1 MAPGESDGYPRSHQA
16 HIDPKS
22 SKQHKRKKSKKKAKR
37 DNQRAALFQ
46 KRKQE
51 ELSAAAA
58 ATGTAPSSSTSTPNK
73 EFEFSEPICEN
84 MSRLENTSTI
94 INLDGNA
101 TLQGDKEERE
111 PVNSLHY
118 NDKENTSTII
128 NLDGNATLQ
137 GDKEE
142 GESCQGIKEEKE
154 EKDANETS
162 SEHEDDSCLQESES
176 EPEPDTD
183 LEAVDSGDEDIEALT
198 HLQAIFSTL
207 TKKRVPA
214 KATAALED
222 FKSDILLIA
231 KEIEKISNTGFRF
244 RAKRE
249 AYEQLKARR
258 AILLIGNCR
267 SKKEKDD
274 LWKVDFSVISG
285 NNSNV
290 ASSSRGFRD

>member
-1 MAPGESDGYPRSHQA
+1 MESVNGQAFMNFSTFLGNPGRDYFRQNKMAPGESDGYPRSHQA

-22 SKQHKRKKSKKKAKR
+22 SKQHKRKKSKKKAER

-84 MSRLENTSTI
+84 MSGLENTS
-94 INLDGNA
+94 N
-101 TLQGDKEERE
+101 
-111 PVNSLHY
+111 
-118 NDKENTSTII
+118 II

-183 LEAVDSGDEDIEALT
+183 LEAVDMEALT
-198 HLQAIFSTL
+198 RLQAIFSTF

-214 KATAALED
+214 KAIAALED

-231 KEIEKISNTGFRF
+231 KEIEKISNTGFRS

>member
-1 MAPGESDGYPRSHQA
+1 MESVNGQAFMNFSTFLGNPGRDYFRQNKMAPGEPDGYPRSHQA

-22 SKQHKRKKSKKKAKR
+22 SKQHKRKKSKKKAER

-58 ATGTAPSSSTSTPNK
+58 ATGTAPSSSTSTTNK

-84 MSRLENTSTI
+84 MSGLENTS
-94 INLDGNA
+94 N
-101 TLQGDKEERE
+101 
-111 PVNSLHY
+111 
-118 NDKENTSTII
+118 II

-154 EKDANETS
+154 EKDANDTS
-162 SEHEDDSCLQESES
+162 SEHEDDSRLSSSESES
-176 EPEPDTD
+176 EPIEDGD
-183 LEAVDSGDEDIEALT
+183 MEAISQLET
-198 HLQAIFSTL
+198 IFSTL
-207 TKKRVPA
+207 VRKRVPA
-214 KATAALED
+214 KAIAALED

-290 ASSSRGFRD
+290 ASSSRGFQD